1 VPLQFVG
8 EYQQIGDWM
17 TARTTS
23 DGLDGERSGLWSEFK
38 RIIREVRPRRVEVEN
53 SPRLLV
59 LGSAGPEFLETW
71 PNWGSMRDGE
81 CWELP
86 DVGAPH
92 ERDRLWIVPTP
103 VASMSKG
110 SSPGALTRKSGREPG
125 ARPAGPLR
133 DGYRRWP
140 AQPGVRRVADGVAH
154 RADRLKAIGNGQ
166 VPAVAATA
174 WSLLGRV
181 VLVAGFPPCTDV
193 AVSGSRWFAA
203 KGAKDKHFQTRAA
216 LVAEQ
221 CRMVGM
227 ACGCPWLFENPV
239 SVFSSIFGKPD
250 HVFHPH
256 QYTQLCAEDNYTKT
270 TCLWT
275 GGGFRMPAPCPDLTL
290 GPPDDRIHKCPPSE
304 ERANIRSASP
314 RGFCEALYEANA
326 PHLRGRLLEAA

>member
-1 VPLQFVG
+1 MNRGVVILLCNLTDAAALP
-8 EYQQIGDWM
+8 W
-17 TARTTS
+17 
-23 DGLDGERSGLWSEFK
+23 
-38 RIIREVRPRRVEVEN
+38 IRGGYEVVMVDPQ
-53 SPRLLV
+53 
-59 LGSAGPEFLETW
+59 
-71 PNWGSMRDGE
+71 
-81 CWELP
+81 
-86 DVGAPH
+86 H
-92 ERDRLWIVPTP
+92 
-103 VASMSKG
+103 
-110 SSPGALTRKSGREPG
+110 
-125 ARPAGPLR
+125 PAGVHR
-133 DGYRRWP
+133 DWLVTR
-140 AQPGVRRVADGVAH
+140 
-154 RADRLKAIGNGQ
+154 IG
-166 VPAVAATA
+166 ATVHGA
-174 WSLLGRV
+174 MSHLIPYIRSGRV